1 MATIRQKRAKEIM
14 NRAETKSYKEA
25 MIKAGY
31 DETTALHPSSN
42 LIDRPSFK
50 ELEQAEKSQED
61 EYCVPLDGKNKITVA
76 LNKLFK
82 ELDNGDLSKK
92 EALML
97 VKVSADVMKQH
108 PEWFVERELTK
119 DDALKIL
126 QDRQRHKDDHE

>member
-42 LIDRPSFK
+42 LIDRPGFK

-61 EYCVPLDGKNKITVA
+61 EYYPALDVEILMKHRLKMLYEMAESGELDEKTQLMLIKIT
-76 LNKLFK
+76 N
-82 ELDNGDLSKK
+82 
-92 EALML
+92 
-97 VKVSADVMKQH
+97 DVGKDH
-108 PEWFVERELTK
+108 PEWFEERERVNK
-119 DDALKIL
+119 G
-126 QDRQRHKDDHE
+126 